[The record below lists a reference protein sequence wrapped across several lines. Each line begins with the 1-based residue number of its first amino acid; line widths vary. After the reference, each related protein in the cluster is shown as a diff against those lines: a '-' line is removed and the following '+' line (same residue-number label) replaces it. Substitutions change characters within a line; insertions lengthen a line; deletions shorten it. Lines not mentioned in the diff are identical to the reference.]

1 MINGKIRPQKAT
13 RRRQNSKIPKNSTNV
28 IFQQFLTYLSSTFT
42 IFWYLWVLTPPS
54 GLLWPYFAVFHGITL
69 KCTWGS
75 LLGHN
80 QGWNTKFGNI
90 HLPYCKFRI
99 LLSSGL
105 LVAFLV
111 LEFKLKTFFNL
122 LGPNDPKKVKK
133 IWKCHTIVFL
143 AFDLAFMTFMAFFGL
158 FMSFRGSLMSN
169 KSIRFIF
176 SWYF

>member
-1 MINGKIRPQKAT
+1 ML
-13 RRRQNSKIPKNSTNV
+13 KNHISW
-28 IFQQFLTYLSSTFT
+28 
-42 IFWYLWVLTPPS
+42 IFWYLWVLRPS
-54 GLLWPYFAVFHGITL
+54 NGLFWPYFAVFHGITL

-80 QGWNTKFGNI
+80 QGWNIKFGNI
-90 HLPYCKFRI
+90 HFPYCKFRI

-133 IWKCHTIVFL
+133 NMKMSYHCVSGL
-143 AFDLAFMTFMAFFGL
+143 RFGL
-158 FMSFRGSLMSN
+158 YDLHGLFWPFYV
-169 KSIRFIF
+169 F
-176 SWYF
+176 

>member
-1 MINGKIRPQKAT
+1 MKNGKIRPKKAT
-13 RRRQNSKIPKNSTNV
+13 RRHQNSKISKNSTNV

-42 IFWYLWVLTPPS
+42 IFWYLWVLTPSS

-111 LEFKLKTFFNL
+111 LEFKLKMFFNL

>member
-1 MINGKIRPQKAT
+1 ML
-13 RRRQNSKIPKNSTNV
+13 KNNISW
-28 IFQQFLTYLSSTFT
+28 
-42 IFWYLWVLTPPS
+42 IFWYLWVLTPSS
-54 GLLWPYFAVFHGITL
+54 GLFWPYFAVFHGFTL

-80 QGWNTKFGNI
+80 EGWNIKFGNI
-90 HLPYCKFRI
+90 HFPYCKFRI